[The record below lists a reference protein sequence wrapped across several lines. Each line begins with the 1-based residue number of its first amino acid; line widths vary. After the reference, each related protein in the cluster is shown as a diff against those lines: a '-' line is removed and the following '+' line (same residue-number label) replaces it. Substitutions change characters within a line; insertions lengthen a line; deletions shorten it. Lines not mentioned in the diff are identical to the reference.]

1 MKSRMNRR
9 VFLKDT
15 AVGAAGLVILG
26 NSESVRTYGANE
38 KLNVALIG
46 VAGRGSWFVGA
57 IPNIGENVVA
67 MCDVNEHKASGAF
80 DSMPKAKKYKDFRK
94 MLDEMDK
101 EIDAV
106 TIATPD
112 NTHAVISAAAMKM
125 GKGVLCEK
133 PLTHDIFEARRMR
146 ELADKHKV
154 ATQMGNQGTA
164 SRGFREAVEVI
175 QAGGLGEVKEVH
187 AWNTG
192 GGAGQRPI
200 PTDEHAIPDYL
211 HWDLWLGPAKYRPYN
226 SRWANWHTWRDF
238 ATGNLGNWA
247 SHTMNVVFK
256 GLGIDT
262 LWPSKAVGGKEATK
276 GLITL
281 EAKVSGYHKTTFP
294 KTEIIT
300 YDIPARGDMPP
311 VRVNW
316 YNGGGRAPGP
326 RGMIEEMMGRR
337 LDWGDAG
344 EKRWADHAGCL
355 LIGTKGMLHS
365 TGHNTSYTLLPKNK
379 FESFEKPKPT
389 LPRSRGHEREWAD
402 ACKGGPAAMSNFNY
416 ADPLAEFVLLG
427 NVATQFEGKI
437 EFDPA
442 AMKVVNNDK
451 ADGALRREYREGWS
465 L

>member
-1 MKSRMNRR
+1 MKSRVNRR
-9 VFLKDT
+9 GFLKNT
-15 AVGAAGLVILG
+15 AIGGAGLVILG
-26 NSESVRTYGANE
+26 NSRLVHTYGANE

-46 VAGRGSWFVGA
+46 VAGRGSWFVTA
-57 IPNIGENVVA
+57 IPNIGDNVVA
-67 MCDVNEHKASGAF
+67 MCDVNEHKASRAF
-80 DSMPKAKKYKDFRK
+80 DSMPKAKKYNDFRK

-101 EIDAV
+101 QIDAV
-106 TIATPD
+106 TVATPD
-112 NTHAVISAAAMKM
+112 NTHAVISAMAIKM

-133 PLTHDIFEARRMR
+133 PLTHDIFEARRLR
-146 ELADKHKV
+146 GLAAKHKV

-164 SRGFREAVEVI
+164 SRGFREAVEII
-175 QAGGLGEVKEVH
+175 QAGKLGEVKEVH
-187 AWNTG
+187 VWNTG
-192 GGAGQRPI
+192 GGAGERPV
-200 PTDEHAIPDYL
+200 PTDEHPIPDYL
-211 HWDLWLGPAKYRPYN
+211 NWDLWLGPAKYRSYN
-226 SRWANWHTWRDF
+226 SRWLNWHTWRDF

-256 GLGIDT
+256 GLRIDT
-262 LWPSKAVGGKEATK
+262 LWPSKASGSEAVGK

-281 EAKVSGYHKTTFP
+281 EAEVSGYHKATFP
-294 KTEIIT
+294 KTEIIR
-300 YDIPARGDMPP
+300 YDVPARGQMPP

-326 RGMIEEMMGRR
+326 RGKIEEMMGRR

-344 EKRWADHAGCL
+344 EKKWADHAGCL
-355 LIGTKGMLHS
+355 LIGSKGMLHS
-365 TGHNTSYTLLPKNK
+365 TGHNTSYTLLPKAK
-379 FESFEKPKPT
+379 FDGIEKPKPT

-427 NVATQFEGKI
+427 NVVTQFEGKI
-437 EFDPA
+437 EFDPVK
-442 AMKVVNNDK
+442 MKVVNNDK